1 MTELRPIRSEADYEA
16 VAEIERLWGRK
27 SGTPEGAGAEW
38 RSEQVPEL
46 FDGQARIPHDPAE
59 GVCVYGVVARDRQNA
74 DAVGHDDVFALPRDP
89 KPGLFQGTHR
99 VEMID
104 PGNLRQCQSDTSI
117 SRTCSLRSNS
127 STTAR

>member
-46 FDGQARIPHDPAE
+46 FDGQARIPHDSAE
-59 GVCVYGVVARDRQNA
+59 GVRVYGVVARDRQNA
-74 DAVGHDDVFALPRDP
+74 DAIGHDDVFGLPRDP
-89 KPGLFQGTHR
+89 EAGLTQLPEALGDDAGF
-99 VEMID
+99 ID
-104 PGNLRQCQSDTSI
+104 HGRLGD
-117 SRTCSLRSNS
+117 LHHEHG
-127 STTAR
+127 